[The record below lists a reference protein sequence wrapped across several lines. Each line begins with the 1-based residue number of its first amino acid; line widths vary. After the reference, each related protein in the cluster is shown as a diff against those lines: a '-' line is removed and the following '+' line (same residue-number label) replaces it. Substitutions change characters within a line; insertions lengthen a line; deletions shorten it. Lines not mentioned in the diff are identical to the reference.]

1 MADALTA
8 AQQQAVTHDAGPLI
22 VLAGPGTGK
31 TRTIVHRV
39 AHMVSERAVEPETI
53 VALTFTVKAA
63 AQLRERLAALA
74 GPLTADRLNVST
86 IHGFGHRIVRRFG
99 DLLHLPPD
107 LELIDAAQTHR
118 MLTQIILKNGLF
130 TASRAEGLPT
140 LLRELDQVAAGLANR
155 GLSFKQCLAF
165 EHAWRTALERGP
177 RAGQGKDA
185 YEAECAHRAR
195 FADALV
201 ALDLF
206 ARERWKRGLV
216 AFDDFL
222 TLPLRLFREHPSALA
237 ICRTDYRAFVVD
249 EFQDC
254 NPAQIELLHQLAPME
269 SKPDLCVVGDDD
281 QAIYRFRGAD
291 EQAFRRFEAYW
302 PGPAVVTLEENYRSQ
317 PPLIAVANAVIGGAQ
332 VRFRPDKAIRFPA
345 SKQAAEKQGAG
356 ECGVECV
363 KLDQE
368 FDDAEVIAAMITA
381 DRAATAAAGT
391 PRPLNHYAVIARS
404 HGDLDRIAA
413 GLRLEGI
420 PYERAKERTPLE
432 DPGVEDVLAWVEWL
446 TDPAATWAARRV
458 LTRPPFALPPD
469 IALGWELEFGAQAS
483 HHRAGREG
491 AEQPGRFDE
500 WLSVRAA
507 EYPAAVRCAELYRT
521 LLEETA
527 SLRGDDAVFRI
538 ITATDT
544 AHAEL
549 LPGRERAERVTAL
562 VSLLALA
569 RDKQRRLEPPGN
581 LAEFWAYF
589 QELRAAVNGLPAPTS
604 LEQAA
609 EKAGPEEGEGKA
621 AECVQLMTAHAS
633 KGLEFDTVFVPR
645 VKAPHGYPSTRAD
658 DCWELP
664 EGLFDNLD
672 GRSEAERRC
681 DEERRL
687 FYVACTRAERRLVLL
702 SKPNKTVTKTIN
714 YFDEVS
720 RGGLPV
726 SVREGAHIL
735 REMAA
740 RGAAPGSALEAAGLA
755 FKARS
760 AANEA
765 ADRARR
771 EARLAA
777 AQALELVDRPGAT
790 QEQLAGA
797 VERFTRAAEQL
808 ALTAGA
814 ECGEPPAWLL
824 KQRPELRSA
833 AERLAQMRAQDAAA
847 GPESLLIRPMPAPLR
862 LSYTAVYEYHQ
873 CARCY
878 YLNRVLRLPQPFST
892 EASVGTIAHAAL
904 KTFYDRWAAADAE
917 GLPKPGRE
925 QLLAVARQVFL
936 ASLGERQEV
945 KDEVYE
951 QLQAQM
957 MLLYDRLHIDGAQ
970 VLETERAIDFEY
982 ELDGVAH
989 RFTAKLDRIDLT
1001 PDRGVRVIDYKTG
1014 YAKKAYL
1021 EPRKDD
1027 LQLGVYAL
1035 ALRLAKGESWGENPR
1050 GVAEYWCLSTGQ
1062 RGSISLAELDE
1073 AKVREV
1079 IDRAARGML
1088 KGDFPR
1094 KEGCGGACGL
1104 F

>member
-1 MADALTA
+1 MAEALTA
-8 AQQQAVTHDAGPLI
+8 SQQQAVTHDAGPLI

-39 AHMVSERAVEPETI
+39 AHMVSERHVEPESI

-63 AQLRERLAALA
+63 AQLRERLAALV

-107 LELIDAAQTHR
+107 LELIDAAQSHR
-118 MLTQIILKNGLF
+118 MLTQIILTNGLF
-130 TASRAEGLPT
+130 TASRAEGIPT
-140 LLRELDQVAAGLANR
+140 LLRELDQAAAGLANR
-155 GLSFKQCLAF
+155 GLSFKQCLDF
-165 EHAWRTALERGP
+165 EHGWRARLERGP
-177 RAGQGKDA
+177 GPGQTKDE
-185 YEAECAHRAR
+185 YQAECAQRAR

-222 TLPLRLFREHPSALA
+222 TLPLRLFREHPSALS

-254 NPAQIELLHQLAPME
+254 NPAQIELLHQLAPKE
-269 SKPDLCVVGDDD
+269 STPDLCVVGDDD

-302 PGPAVVTLEENYRSQ
+302 PNPAVVTLEENYRSQ
-317 PPLIAVANAVIGGAQ
+317 PPLIATANAVIGGAQ
-332 VRFRPDKAIRFPA
+332 VRFRPDKKIRFPG
-345 SKQAAEKQGAG
+345 SKQRAA

-363 KLDQE
+363 KLEATFQ
-368 FDDAEVIAAMITA
+368 DAEVIAAMITA
-381 DRAATAAAGT
+381 DRAATASAST

-404 HGDLDRIAA
+404 HTDLDRIAA

-446 TDPAATWAARRV
+446 TDPSATWAARRV
-458 LTRPPFALPPD
+458 LTRPPFAIPPD
-469 IALGWELEFGAQAS
+469 IALGWELEYGAQAS
-483 HHRAGREG
+483 HFRAGRPG
-491 AEQPGRFDE
+491 AEEPGRFDE
-500 WLSVRAA
+500 WLAARAA
-507 EYPAAVRCAELYRT
+507 EYPEAVRAAALYRT

-527 SLRGDDAVFRI
+527 SLRGDDAVFRV
-538 ITATDT
+538 ITATDA

-549 LPGRERAERVTAL
+549 LPGRERAERVSAL

-569 RDKQRRLEPPGN
+569 RDKQRRLEPPAN

-589 QELRAAVNGLPAPTS
+589 QELRAAAGGLPVLDS
-604 LEQAA
+604 LESAA
-609 EKAGPEEGEGKA
+609 EKPEPGEGEGKV
-621 AECVQLMTAHAS
+621 EERVQLMTAHAS

-645 VKAPHGYPSTRAD
+645 VKAPHGYPSTRAE

-664 EGLFDNLD
+664 EGLFNDLD

-702 SKPNKTVTKTIN
+702 SKPNKTATSTVN

-720 RGGLPV
+720 RAGLPV

-740 RGAAPGSALEAAGLA
+740 RGAAPGSALEAEGLA
-755 FKARS
+755 FRSRS
-760 AANEA
+760 AAKEA
-765 ADRARR
+765 SDRARR

-777 AQALELVDRPGAT
+777 AQALELVDRPDAT
-790 QEQLAGA
+790 PEQLGKA

-808 ALTAGA
+808 AVTAGA
-814 ECGEPPAWLL
+814 EQGEAPAWLL
-824 KQRPELRSA
+824 KQRPELRA
-833 AERLAQMRAQDAAA
+833 IADRLAQVKGQDASAN
-847 GPESLLIRPMPAPLR
+847 PETLLIRPLPSPLR
-862 LSYTAVYEYHQ
+862 LSYTAVYEYHK
-873 CARCY
+873 CPRCY
-878 YLNRVLRLPQPFST
+878 YLNSVLRLPQPFST

-904 KTFYDRWAAADAE
+904 KMFYDRWAAADAD
-917 GLPKPGRE
+917 GLFKPGRE
-925 QLLAVARQVFL
+925 QLLAIARQVFL
-936 ASLGERQEV
+936 ASLGDRQEV
-945 KDEVYE
+945 RDELYE

-957 MLLYDRLHIDGAQ
+957 TLLYDRLHIDDAQ

-982 ELDGVAH
+982 TLDGVAH
-989 RFTAKLDRIDLT
+989 RFTAKLDRIDLM
-1001 PDRGVRVIDYKTG
+1001 PDGGVRVIDYKTG
-1014 YAKKAYL
+1014 YAKKAFL
-1021 EPRKDD
+1021 EPRRDD

-1035 ALRLAKGESWGENPR
+1035 ALKLAKGQSWGENPR
-1050 GVAEYWCLSTGQ
+1050 GVAEYWCLATGQ

-1073 AKVREV
+1073 AKVREQ
-1079 IDRAARGML
+1079 IDKAARGML
-1088 KGDFPR
+1088 KGEFPR
-1094 KEGCGGACGL
+1094 KDGCGGACGL